1 VNKSHP
7 AFNINVEP
15 FYTVIMDGLKG
26 EVDGEHFWDAVAE
39 NAIFEFLYNFPGFT
53 NKIEGRKAYMDWFGG
68 IPMSSIRLT
77 IYECTNQRSQ
87 KM

>member
-1 VNKSHP
+1 MNRSHP
-7 AFNINVEP
+7 AFNRNAEP
-15 FYTVIMDGLKG
+15 FYAVIMDGLKG

-39 NAIFEFLYNFPGFT
+39 NAIFEFLYNLPDLLTRSKGVRRIWT
-53 NKIEGRKAYMDWFGG
+53 GLGG

-77 IYECTNQRSQ
+77 IYECTNQPSQ